1 MPTTTTTTTT
11 TTTANG
17 TTTTVTTTVTATG
30 VAVGFDDAAAPVTDP
45 KCGMTEGTCLMNKL
59 TDTPPPSFPRT
70 FEELQEGKEWL
81 SAALGGNI
89 ASYKCTPAAEG
100 QVGAARVCVK
110 RGLPL
115 CLTALPPFTTTVR

>member
-1 MPTTTTTTTT
+1 MPTTTATK
-11 TTTANG
+11 TTANG

-30 VAVGFDDAAAPVTDP
+30 VAVGLDDAAAPVTDP